1 MNRSRRRDGCFNFNS
16 MVLLSS
22 SRGDVVV
29 LGDVV
34 VRRLEMLL
42 HRMNIWFGSSFS
54 ARSIVLD
61 LFLFPAPI
69 NQRRPLNWISV
80 LGIDNIMKESWG
92 GGGWMDRSEVKMKS
106 SCCELLLLLLVVVVV
121 VCRAFSPH
129 LSRGMYDR

>member
-80 LGIDNIMKESWG
+80 LLLVLVLLGIDNIMKESWG

-106 SCCELLLLLLVVVVV
+106 SCCELLLLLLGGGGV
-121 VCRAFSPH
+121 
-129 LSRGMYDR
+129 